1 MGRRD
6 LEKHVIPHIIQLVLS
21 LDGLRICSATGTP
34 PSYTLAPALLP
45 ADSSE
50 SKEAVLLDSFWT
62 LAPRIHSPHRIK
74 EPKVFRGVR
83 LGHVLGD

>member
-6 LEKHVIPHIIQLVLS
+6 LEKHVILHIIQLVLS
-21 LDGLRICSATGTP
+21 LDGLRICSVLSL

-74 EPKVFRGVR
+74 EPKVFCGVR